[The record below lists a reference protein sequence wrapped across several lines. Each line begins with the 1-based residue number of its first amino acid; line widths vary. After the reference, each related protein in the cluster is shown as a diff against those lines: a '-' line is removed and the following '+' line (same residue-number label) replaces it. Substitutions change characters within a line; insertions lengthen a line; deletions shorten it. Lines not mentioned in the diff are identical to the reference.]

1 MNDLNLRKV
10 FDTCCPPVP
19 DPLFAQENNN
29 PRGIRLKIC
38 GLRDP
43 LQAGA
48 ISAMGV
54 DAIGV
59 VAVPGSPRFLP
70 VKQRPGL
77 FAAAQRYQP
86 GCVGVLVVADPAD
99 QDFPDLEAGNG
110 HQVVQLHGRES
121 PHRCGELRRTL
132 GPEVGLWKALRIRSQ
147 EDLPLWEA
155 YADVVDALLLDAWVP
170 NQLGGTGRS
179 IPLEWLGAFAPTLP
193 WWLAGGISPETAE
206 SVLKKVEPF
215 GLDASSG
222 VEDQPGVKN
231 LERVRHLVQA
241 LTNAEIGRI
250 ANPAEG

>member
-1 MNDLNLRKV
+1 
-10 FDTCCPPVP
+10 
-19 DPLFAQENNN
+19 
-29 PRGIRLKIC
+29 
-38 GLRDP
+38 
-43 LQAGA
+43 
-48 ISAMGV
+48 MGV

-77 FAAAQRYQP
+77 FAAAHRYQP